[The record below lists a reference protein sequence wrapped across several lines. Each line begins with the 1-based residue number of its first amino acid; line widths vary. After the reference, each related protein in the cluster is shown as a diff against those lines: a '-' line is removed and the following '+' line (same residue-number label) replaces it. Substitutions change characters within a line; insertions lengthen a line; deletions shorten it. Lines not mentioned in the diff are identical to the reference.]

1 MGKFIQFSERCR
13 CCGKTVVYNVTED
26 AYNAYMNGAHV
37 QDAFPEVSPGDRE
50 VLISGLCEDCWD
62 KIFQGY

>member
-1 MGKFIQFSERCR
+1 MEKFVQFSERCR
-13 CCGKTVVYNVTED
+13 RCGKTVVYNVTEV
-26 AYNAYMNGAHV
+26 AYDAYMNGAHV

-62 KIFQGY
+62 KIFKGH